1 MAVIVFCPTCSRKW
15 NATNIVERDKYD
27 AEYVEEVRCRD
38 CGGKT
43 E

>member
-1 MAVIVFCPTCSRKW
+1 MSEIVFCPTCSTEW

-27 AEYVEEVRCRD
+27 AENVHEVRCRH
-38 CGGKT
+38 CGGPT